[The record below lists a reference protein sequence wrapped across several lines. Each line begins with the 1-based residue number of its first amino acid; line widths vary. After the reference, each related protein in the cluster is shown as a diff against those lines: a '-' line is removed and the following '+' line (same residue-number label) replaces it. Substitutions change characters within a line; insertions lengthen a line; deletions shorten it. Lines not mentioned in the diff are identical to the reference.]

1 MDGTSLPQAE
11 GNSSRGAPA
20 APGVAEGPR
29 EGGGPRKVIGM
40 IGIGIG
46 VVVGAGLG
54 FALYRFVGC
63 ASGACPITANPWI
76 STIYGAVLGALFAA
90 TFRG

>member
-1 MDGTSLPQAE
+1 MGSSQAE
-11 GNSSRGAPA
+11 GNASRGAP
-20 APGVAEGPR
+20 GHAEGLQPR
-29 EGGGPRKVIGM
+29 GGSRKGIGM

-46 VVVGAGLG
+46 VIVGAGLG

>member
-1 MDGTSLPQAE
+1 MDSMGSPQAE
-11 GNSSRGAPA
+11 MDAHRDAPVG
-20 APGVAEGPR
+20 PGDAEGLR
-29 EGGGPRKVIGM
+29 SGGGLRKGIRM
-40 IGIGIG
+40 IAIGIG

-90 TFRG
+90 SLRG

>member
-1 MDGTSLPQAE
+1 
-11 GNSSRGAPA
+11 
-20 APGVAEGPR
+20 
-29 EGGGPRKVIGM
+29 M
-40 IGIGIG
+40 IAIGIG

-90 TFRG
+90 SFRG